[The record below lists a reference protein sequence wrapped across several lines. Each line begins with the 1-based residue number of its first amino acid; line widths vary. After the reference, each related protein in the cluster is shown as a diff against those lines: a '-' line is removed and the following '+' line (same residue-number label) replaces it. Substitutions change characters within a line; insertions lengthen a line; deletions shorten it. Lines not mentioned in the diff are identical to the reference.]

1 VQLRSETNG
10 FIQTSL
16 VANDGSFQIDGVQQ
30 DDYRLS
36 VVGMAEGFYVKE
48 AKLSETDVL
57 NGPLHYDG
65 SGNANLNILFS
76 PNAGAVNGT
85 AMNAAG
91 QSSPGARVVL
101 IPQNRQRTDLFQSV
115 IADPVGQFTIS
126 SVAPGEYTLA
136 AWELLEPY
144 AFFDPAVMRQA
155 EEQGKAVQVGES
167 SKQRIIVTA
176 IPAR

>member
-10 FIQTSL
+10 LIQTAL
-16 VANDGSFQIDGVQQ
+16 VAHDGSFQIDGVQQ

-36 VVGMAEGFYVKE
+36 VVEMAEGFYVKE
-48 AKLSETDVL
+48 AKLGQTDVL
-57 NGPLHYDG
+57 NGSLYYDA
-65 SGNANLNILFS
+65 SGGGTLDILFS
-76 PNAGAVNGT
+76 ANGGAINGT
-85 AMNAAG
+85 VSGAG
-91 QSSPGARVVL
+91 GQPSSGAQVVL

-115 IADPVGQFTIS
+115 TADAVGRFTLP

-144 AFFDPAVMRQA
+144 AFFDPAVLRQA

-167 SKQRIIVTA
+167 SNQRISVTA